1 MARGQ
6 RKSIDEKIESTL
18 NQIAAT
24 EKKLKTL
31 KQELAELETEK
42 RSVKM
47 GELYDLLSQ
56 SGFTV
61 DDIREYIQNTV
72 SQSA

>member
-18 NQIAAT
+18 NQITAT
-24 EKKLKTL
+24 ERKLKTL
-31 KQELAELETEK
+31 KQELAELEADK
-42 RSVKM
+42 RSAEVGK
-47 GELYDLLSQ
+47 LYDLINQ
-56 SGFTV
+56 NGITV
-61 DDIREYIQNTV
+61 DDICNYVKTT

>member
-31 KQELAELETEK
+31 KQELAELEAEK
-42 RSVKM
+42 RSAELN
-47 GELYDLLSQ
+47 ELYDFINQ
-56 SGFTV
+56 NGFTV
-61 DDIREYIQNTV
+61 DDIRGFVQNTI

>member
-31 KQELAELETEK
+31 KQELAELEAEK
-42 RSVKM
+42 RSVEM
-47 GELYDLLSQ
+47 SELYDLLNQ

-61 DDIREYIQNTV
+61 DDIREYIQNNV

>member
-31 KQELAELETEK
+31 KQELAELEAEK
-42 RSVKM
+42 RSVEM
-47 GELYDLLSQ
+47 GELYDFINQ
-56 SGFTV
+56 NGFTV
-61 DDIREYIQNTV
+61 DDIREFVQNTI

>member
-42 RSVKM
+42 RSVEM
-47 GELYDLLSQ
+47 SELYDLLNQ

-61 DDIREYIQNTV
+61 DDIREFIQNNI

>member
-31 KQELAELETEK
+31 KQELAELEAEK
-42 RSVKM
+42 RSAELN
-47 GELYDLLSQ
+47 ELYDFINQ
-56 SGFTV
+56 NGFTV
-61 DDIREYIQNTV
+61 DDIREFVQNTI

>member
-42 RSVKM
+42 RSAELN
-47 GELYDLLSQ
+47 ELYDFINQ
-56 SGFTV
+56 NGFTV
-61 DDIREYIQNTV
+61 DDIREFVQNTI
-72 SQSA
+72 SHSA

>member
-42 RSVKM
+42 RSVEM
-47 GELYDLLSQ
+47 SELYDLLSQ

-61 DDIREYIQNTV
+61 DDIREYIQNTI

>member
-31 KQELAELETEK
+31 KQELTELETEK
-42 RSVKM
+42 RSVEM
-47 GELYDLLSQ
+47 SELYDLLNQ

-61 DDIREYIQNTV
+61 DDIREYIQNTI

>member
-18 NQIAAT
+18 NQITAT
-24 EKKLKTL
+24 ERKLKTL
-31 KQELAELETEK
+31 KQELVELEADK
-42 RSVKM
+42 RSAEVGK
-47 GELYDLLSQ
+47 LYDLINQ
-56 SGFTV
+56 NGITV
-61 DDIREYIQNTV
+61 DDICNYVKTT

>member
-6 RKSIDEKIESTL
+6 RKSVDEKIESTL

-42 RSVKM
+42 RSVEM
-47 GELYDLLSQ
+47 SELYDLLNQ
-56 SGFTV
+56 SGLTV

>member
-1 MARGQ
+1 MPKGQ

-18 NQIAAT
+18 NQISAT

-42 RSVKM
+42 RSVEM
-47 GELYDLLSQ
+47 AELYDFITQNNFS
-56 SGFTV
+56 V
-61 DDIREYIQNTV
+61 DDIREYVQSAI

>member
-31 KQELAELETEK
+31 KQELAELEAEK
-42 RSVKM
+42 RSVELN
-47 GELYDLLSQ
+47 ELYDFINQ
-56 SGFTV
+56 NGFTI
-61 DDIREYIQNTV
+61 DDIREFVQNTI